1 MAGFVYQDPFALGK
15 DETKFRL
22 LEGSNKYVSVETF
35 NGQEVLK
42 IQPEGIKELANKA
55 MRELLLQPGYI
66 RIEKPL
72 ISDDQVLW
80 VAAGGVGLVLLM
92 LIGWRL
98 HRKRA

>member
-42 IQPEGIKELANKA
+42 VKPEGIKELANKA
-55 MRELLLQPGYI
+55 MREVSFLLRPAHNQQVAKIFDDP
-66 RIEKPL
+66 ES
-72 ISDDQVLW
+72 SDND
-80 VAAGGVGLVLLM
+80 
-92 LIGWRL
+92 
-98 HRKRA
+98 K